1 MKLKKALQAVAL
13 CCGLAGVGSANAS
26 VMLFDN
32 TGDISSIL
40 YSTTYQGATLSATV
54 QFTLTSL
61 TATEAIF
68 GVQISNN
75 SSGPGNNRLTSF
87 GIDIVSP
94 TLSSV
99 KADGGWGASRNVNF
113 PSFQSVDLC
122 LWDGKN
128 CSGGGNEGVG
138 EGLIESFTLTL
149 GTKGNFLADGLEF
162 TSPYSAKFQD
172 VGSSGGKSLEFAGCI
187 VGTAGCGGSQVPEPA
202 SLALVGLGLLG
213 AGLARRRKA

>member
-1 MKLKKALQAVAL
+1 MKLKKTLQAIAL

-26 VMLFDN
+26 VMLFDDA
-32 TGDISSIL
+32 GDVSSIL

-61 TATEAIF
+61 TATQAIF

-94 TLSSV
+94 TLIS
-99 KADGGWGASRNVNF
+99 AAANGGWGASRNVNF

-122 LWDGKN
+122 LWDGNN
-128 CSGGGNEGVG
+128 CSGGGNQGVG

-149 GTKGNFLADGLEF
+149 GTKGNFLTDGLEF

-172 VGSSGGKSLEFAGCI
+172 VGSGGESLEFAGCI